1 MSDTRDTSIELMTK
15 TFMQRLDDLVQ
26 LGDFDRS
33 DAIYFEYIVDG
44 KDPLDSDYEWTFIP
58 CVCS

>member
-1 MSDTRDTSIELMTK
+1 MTK